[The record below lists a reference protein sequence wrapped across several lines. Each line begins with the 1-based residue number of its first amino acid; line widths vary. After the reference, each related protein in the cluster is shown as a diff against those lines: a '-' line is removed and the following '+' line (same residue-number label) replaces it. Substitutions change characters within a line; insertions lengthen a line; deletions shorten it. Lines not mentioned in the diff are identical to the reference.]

1 MLISNI
7 IMAFLS
13 SSPRIRKSG
22 IFCPKFK
29 NLYFFPNIFFDK
41 ANLNGIQLGIFEL
54 KLEKLL
60 LYLKSTHPN
69 LSNCKIWCKNKCQFG
84 TKNALIECIGEQSW
98 KTLVIFQLS
107 ALELALLQM
116 LVRNQKSLN
125 LGPKMPDL
133 FIFGLEF
140 ENTIFILEINQLEF
154 VFL

>member
-1 MLISNI
+1 MLISNM
-7 IMAFLS
+7 IMTFLN

-29 NLYFFPNIFFDK
+29 NFYFFPNICDK
-41 ANLNGIQLGIFEL
+41 ANLSGIQLGIFQL

-69 LSNCKIWCKNKCQFG
+69 LSNCKIWCKNKRQFG
-84 TKNALIECIGEQSW
+84 TKNALIECIGEQ
-98 KTLVIFQLS
+98 FQLS

-125 LGPKMPDL
+125 LGPRMPDL
-133 FIFGLEF
+133 YIFGLEF